1 MEFDNAKFERN
12 VETSLGSLR
21 HLDRTLNE
29 IDGTSFNKLSGSVDY
44 IADKFTF
51 FGTLTRNVFER
62 ISNGIIDVSE
72 RMIRGFTIDQM
83 ASGWDKYAEKTTSVQ
98 TIMSATGDSIEYVTE
113 QLDKLNWFT
122 DETSYNFTDMT
133 SNIAKFTSQGINLKD
148 AVNEMQGIALWAAS
162 AGQNAQAASRA
173 MYNISQ
179 AMGSGAM
186 KLIDWKSIQNA
197 NMATKEFKEEAIKAA
212 VAVGTLA
219 EEGDHWVTTAGKTEV
234 TLKNFD
240 QTLAKGWL
248 NSEAME
254 LVFNKYGMFADVLH
268 QLSDASGLTATE
280 LLEMYD
286 CFKAGGDIQEEFANE
301 VALSNVSA
309 EELLK
314 TFAELNTEGYAL
326 GEKAFRLGQEA
337 KTFGD
342 AMDATADAVST
353 AWMNLFETIFGN
365 YEQQKKIWTD
375 LSVSMY
381 DWFAEPI
388 NNITTILREA
398 MGFGKYVGQDVA
410 DLERYKDAVI
420 LTGESLAGFGSNA
433 ELALKRA
440 GLLTDEMIR
449 NAGSFEN
456 ALKTIHLSHY
466 DLTTVLNDLFYNG
479 TAYRNEMKAIYDHE
493 VEILRQYQSLEEAIM
508 AHPEL
513 NESSLRMT
521 YEWLQQGLD
530 PYEEYCK
537 RLGQYTYDISE
548 ADNGLIDELLRVN
561 RDLVSGYKDVELTLT
576 DFAKL
581 GDIGKNI
588 ILGWGFAADSDFIT
602 RENYNDWFDE
612 NNKFYGDAEK
622 LMELFSHLDA
632 SIGDYGKAL
641 EEAGKHTD
649 EMTEQ
654 QLRDYQEMCDAFD
667 DTVWHYKKVFAQ
679 IQGEELPF
687 NDTFKTAVDDLTV
700 FGDTAENILRK
711 HGYLTDD
718 LIKQY
723 GSVDEAIRH
732 LKIPANEYREV
743 LNEIQQNTSEFTD
756 EEIQSIIEYQKNLSD
771 VIEAYNTLDDKIEGI
786 SGQELLWNPDFGAFY
801 NLMDI
806 ISEIGALV
814 SKAWNNV
821 FDGNKVE
828 LVYNF
833 IASLQQGTAKILSF
847 LTDSEEETHRLERI
861 LTGLFSLLDIGQH
874 AISAIFDGAKKI
886 LQMLGFVGEGAL
898 DGAASLADWIVAL
911 DKAIKDNQIFEIG
924 VGFLVNVIGSFID
937 IVRVAVD
944 KLKDLYNSFKNLEK
958 VKAATAWIKET
969 FNIALAELP
978 NLITNARET
987 LLTGFGVIINFF
999 TTTIP
1004 NAIGKVISYI
1014 RGIKFDK
1021 LFSFITKI
1029 KNGIVDLFKMI
1040 KQLIITKDWQQFIE
1054 TFAQRF
1060 PKISEVIGNVKDSLS
1075 KFFSFMKEQ
1084 GAPFVKRALAALMS
1098 IIAVLLTIKTILSF
1112 NKVLDSTS
1120 GFLDTLSDMFSGIKK
1135 TPKILAIV
1143 GIVAGL
1149 VILVGELRKLADI
1162 PADDLK
1168 RAGWAIGQ
1176 IAIII
1181 GALIGIG
1188 ILAAKF
1194 EWSAGIGAVGGGV
1207 LKFAAALGI
1216 LALSLYG
1223 ISKIPSENFGR
1234 SIATLIGM
1242 MLALAVVA
1250 RMMSKKSIQLV
1261 TGGSGLIMYAIAIG
1275 VLAKALKTIQD
1286 NAENL
1291 SVKAFLTLIGIM
1303 GALAVLSTLIRGVR
1317 FGGAVG
1323 ILLLALS
1330 LVKIEEALMNAI
1342 DHAIPF
1348 ETFKQYW
1355 KELTSIVV
1363 MLAGFALITRLTG
1376 KGSVKGVLSL
1386 LALIGL
1392 LYLLP
1397 GVIAK
1402 LGSIPSDQLWKG
1414 VETIAI
1420 IGLVLAGVL
1429 AATSLV
1435 AKMTKEGLK
1444 TVKWILIGIAGL
1456 VLAVYL
1462 MRDMTMEQLL
1472 PAVISIGTVMVAL
1485 GAAILL
1491 ATIPLSRAKK
1501 VDVTAVIGLVVI
1513 LAAIGGVIAAL
1524 WWFASQDLP
1533 NLTQVALALGTV
1545 MVALGATLFII
1556 GNIKNP
1562 PGFLDSIK
1570 IMWQAI
1576 LILVPVITALWAI
1589 QKFDIQ
1595 ASIKTVTALSVLLLA
1610 LSGCLF
1616 ILSHTKGDWKQ
1627 ALANGGSLLIASGS
1641 LIAIAFALSLLKD
1654 INLEGVT
1661 TKLLIFG
1668 GVLIELSVCLAI
1680 LSLIP
1685 NPAAVGTALL
1695 GLLAV
1700 TAVLGALMIAM
1711 ANLGPDNDQMV
1722 KVAPKLTNGFTLM
1735 GEAIGAFIGGFIG
1748 GIGVGLTATMIQMA
1762 DNLTM
1767 FANRLQPFLE
1777 SIGQITDSQ
1786 VKGMDSLTA
1795 LMLKLAAAE
1804 LLNSISNV
1812 VNFFTAFQPSLA
1824 TKLVQFGNGMAAYLE
1839 SIKDVTQAEVDRGTQ
1854 LTDSFAKLLTAL
1866 PKNGGLFQ
1874 MFTGGQDFKKFSK
1887 QLVNYGEALKS
1898 FCESVGQIG
1907 EGAYGQMTMASFI
1920 TDVVVEI
1927 ANKIPNMTSALVA
1940 AFTGDNNASKFGQR
1954 MSYFMFSLVEVCTAA
1969 AKFKEEDL
1977 TALALAKSVSEA
1989 TIEVSSILPQV
2000 AGWFQEVFA
2009 IHDDPSK
2016 YGIKMAA
2023 FMNSLVAMTQAV
2035 APLTP
2040 DDLTQMNLAKS
2051 VTIIVVSMAELI
2063 PQVMSLLGEVFYTH
2077 DNPALFGNRMAS
2089 FIGSL
2094 AQAAQ
2099 AAATIP
2105 EDAVMRLEHA
2115 KQTTIKVLEA
2125 MAVIPSSN
2133 IFTKKSFATSGDI
2146 IAFGNSIVQF
2156 GQVMSKYVQSI
2167 SAIDAEKA
2175 LQTTQY
2181 LTQIAIQLNGLSGK
2195 FSVIAVS
2202 SQNVVTSFSNAVRA
2216 IEQCC
2221 HNMLTVIMNFSNNF
2235 ERAGNYFGYG
2245 FATGIMAQIPNVER
2259 AASNLGVAAANALA
2273 RAARIHSPSR
2283 VTQEM
2288 GGYFGEGWIDGIEGM
2303 YHAAAVTAEGLAET
2317 TIDAVAYAREAAAN
2331 LLSSDYDPVIR
2342 PVVDLSEVKRAADNL
2357 KPFENVYSVS
2367 GPRKVAEVS
2376 TVVETARQQ
2385 KTAAQLLSTNSS
2397 ALQTGNFSSS
2407 QSNAILSELRRLG
2420 EDFGTL
2426 SENMSH
2432 LQMVLDSGVLVG
2444 ELAPYMNTQLGALAT
2459 RERRQ

>member
-1 MEFDNAKFERN
+1 MSTTVDNRVVSMEFDNAKFERN

-21 HLDRTLNE
+21 HLNQTLNE

-51 FGTLTRNVFER
+51 FGTLTRNVFDR

-72 RMIRGFTIDQM
+72 RMIKGFTIDQM

-286 CFKAGGDIQEEFANE
+286 CFKKGGDIQEEFANE

-309 EELLK
+309 EELLE
-314 TFAELNTEGYAL
+314 TFAELNTEAYAL

-388 NNITTILREA
+388 NNITSILREA

-466 DLTTVLNDLFYNG
+466 DLIRVLDDLDNHSIQYRDQVKASYDETVSML
-479 TAYRNEMKAIYDHE
+479 K
-493 VEILRQYQSLEEAIM
+493 QYGSLEEAI
-508 AHPEL
+508 ADHPDMEIYIRDL
-513 NESSLRMT
+513 WALME
-521 YEWLQQGLD
+521 QGLE
-530 PYEEYCK
+530 PYEYYCQK
-537 RLGQYTYDISE
+537 HGEYTYNISE
-548 ADNGLIDELLRVN
+548 ADRELIWALREADKGLEHNYKDAKIAVDDFANLGKLGIDIIEEFGLIADDVYNGKLEYSLGQYEYALHEL
-561 RDLVSGYKDVELTLT
+561 
-576 DFAKL
+576 
-581 GDIGKNI
+581 GKRTN
-588 ILGWGFAADSDFIT
+588 
-602 RENYNDWFDE
+602 
-612 NNKFYGDAEK
+612 
-622 LMELFSHLDA
+622 
-632 SIGDYGKAL
+632 
-641 EEAGKHTD
+641 

-687 NDTFKTAVDDLTV
+687 NDTFKTVVDDLTV

-833 IASLQQGTAKILSF
+833 IASLQQGTSKILSF
-847 LTDSEEETHRLERI
+847 LTDSEEETHQLERI

-924 VGFLVNVIGSFID
+924 VGFIVNVIGSFID

-969 FNIALAELP
+969 FNTALAELP

-1004 NAIGKVISYI
+1004 NAIGKVIRYI

-1054 TFAQRF
+1054 TFTQRF
-1060 PKISEVIGNVKDSLS
+1060 PKISEVIGNVKDNLS

-1176 IAIII
+1176 IAIIV
-1181 GALIGIG
+1181 GALMGIG
-1188 ILAAKF
+1188 ILAGKF
-1194 EWSAGIGAVGGGV
+1194 EWSAGISAVGGGV
-1207 LKFAAALGI
+1207 LKFAISLGI
-1216 LALSLYG
+1216 LALALYG

-1234 SIATLIGM
+1234 SIITLSGM

-1291 SVKAFLTLIGIM
+1291 SIKAFLTLIGIM

-1317 FGGAVG
+1317 FSGAVG

-1330 LVKIEEALMNAI
+1330 LVKIEEALLNAI

-1402 LGSIPSDQLWKG
+1402 LGAIPSDQLWKG

-1491 ATIPLSRAKK
+1491 ATIPLSRAEK
-1501 VDVTAVIGLVVI
+1501 VDVKAIVGLVVI

-1556 GNIKNP
+1556 GSIKNP

-1576 LILVPVITALWAI
+1576 LIMVPVIAALWAI

-1595 ASIKTVTALSVLLLA
+1595 ASIKTVTALSVLLLT

-1627 ALANGGSLLIASGS
+1627 ALANAGSLLIASGS

-1654 INLEGVT
+1654 VNLEGIT

-1668 GVLIELSVCLAI
+1668 GILIELSVCLAI

-1695 GLLAV
+1695 CLLAV
-1700 TAVLGALMIAM
+1700 IAVLGALMIAM

-1804 LLNSISNV
+1804 LLNSIANV

-1854 LTDSFAKLLTAL
+1854 LTDSFVKLLTAL

-1898 FCESVGQIG
+1898 FCESVSQIG
-1907 EGAYGQMTMASFI
+1907 EDAYGQMTMASFI

-1940 AFTGDNNASKFGQR
+1940 AFTGDNNASKFGRR
-1954 MSYFMFSLVEVCTAA
+1954 MSYFMYSLVEVCSAA
-1969 AKFKEEDL
+1969 EQFKEEDL
-1977 TALALAKSVSEA
+1977 QALALAKSVSEA

-2000 AGWFQEVFA
+2000 AGWFQEVFMV
-2009 IHDDPSK
+2009 HDDPAK

-2023 FMNSLVAMTQAV
+2023 FMSSLVAMTQAA
-2035 APLTP
+2035 APLTA

-2051 VTIIVVSMAELI
+2051 VTIIVVSIAELI
-2063 PQVMSLLGEVFYTH
+2063 PQVMSLLGEVFYAH
-2077 DNPALFGNRMAS
+2077 DNPALFGNRMAG

-2094 AQAAQ
+2094 AQSAQ

-2105 EDAVMRLEHA
+2105 EDAVRRLEHA
-2115 KQTTIKVLEA
+2115 KQTTIKVIEA

-2156 GQVMSKYVQSI
+2156 GQVMSKYVESI

-2175 LQTTQY
+2175 LQTTQH

-2202 SQNVVTSFSNAVRA
+2202 SQNVITSFSNAVRA

-2221 HNMLTVIMNFSNNF
+2221 HNMLTVIMNFSHNF
-2235 ERAGNYFGYG
+2235 ELAGNYFGYG
-2245 FATGIMAQIPNVER
+2245 FAIGIMAQIPNVEK
-2259 AASNLGVAAANALA
+2259 AAGNLGVAAANALA
-2273 RAARIHSPSR
+2273 QAAQIHSPSR
-2283 VTQEM
+2283 VTQKM
-2288 GGYFGEGWIDGIEGM
+2288 GGNFGEGWIDGIEGM
-2303 YHAAAVTAEGLAET
+2303 YHAAAVTAEGLADT
-2317 TIDAVAYAREAAAN
+2317 TIDAVAYAQEAAAN

-2342 PVVDLSEVKRAADNL
+2342 PVVDLSEVERAAENL

-2367 GPRKVAEVS
+2367 GPRKVSEVS

-2385 KTAAQLLSTNSS
+2385 KTATQLLSTNSS

-2407 QSNAILSELRRLG
+2407 QSNAILSELRKLG

-2432 LQMVLDSGVLVG
+2432 LQMVVDSGVLVG
-2444 ELAPYMNTQLGALAT
+2444 ELAPYMNTQLGTIAT
-2459 RERRQ
+2459 HERRQ